1 MKTITIEI
9 EDLEWQA
16 LEHEIVDPSGWVQN
30 VAKVKA
36 RKVTDR
42 IVQIEQARLIEDPN
56 VEAIPATVEG
66 ILQSHFSQPGY
77 TKATERP
84 VSDDSDPTLP

>member
-16 LEHEIVDPSGWVQN
+16 LEHEIVDPLGWVQN

-36 RKVTDR
+36 RKVTNR
-42 IVQIEQARLIEDPN
+42 IVKEEQARLIADPN

-66 ILQSHFSQPGY
+66 ILESHFSQEGY
-77 TKATERP
+77 LKASARP
-84 VSDDSDPTLP
+84 VDLPGDDFLP

>member
-16 LEHEIVDPSGWVQN
+16 LEHEIVDPLGWVQN
-30 VAKVKA
+30 VVKVKA
-36 RKVTDR
+36 RKVTNR
-42 IVQIEQARLIEDPN
+42 IVQIEQARLIEDPT
-56 VEAIPATVEG
+56 VEIIPATVEG

-77 TKATERP
+77 VKATARP
-84 VSDDSDPTLP
+84 DPADPALP